1 MPIGTITSKGQT
13 TVPKEI
19 RDKLGLKPGDK
30 IVWTVENGRVRL
42 RAKNRSI
49 KELAGFLRRPGQK
62 PASLEEIDE
71 AIAQAAT
78 ESALGDDRPRYK
90 RPA

>member
-1 MPIGTITSKGQT
+1 MPTGTMTSKGQT
-13 TVPKEI
+13 TIPKEI
-19 RDKLGLKPGDK
+19 REHLNLKPGDRLVWS
-30 IVWTVENGRVRL
+30 IVNGRVRL

-49 KELAGFLRRPGQK
+49 KELAGFLHRPGQK
-62 PASLEEIDE
+62 AATLEEIDE

-78 ESALGDDRPRYK
+78 ESALGHDRPRYK